1 MNNLIYKTMMLKIYT
16 IVLFVESKD
25 DLIHIFILLGR
36 LSSLK
41 LPPRTS
47 DDDTVGNEVA

>member
-1 MNNLIYKTMMLKIYT
+1 MNNLIYKTMTQRICI
-16 IVLFVESKD
+16 IVLFIELKD
-25 DLIHIFILLGR
+25 DLSHIFILLGR

-41 LPPRTS
+41 LLPRTS